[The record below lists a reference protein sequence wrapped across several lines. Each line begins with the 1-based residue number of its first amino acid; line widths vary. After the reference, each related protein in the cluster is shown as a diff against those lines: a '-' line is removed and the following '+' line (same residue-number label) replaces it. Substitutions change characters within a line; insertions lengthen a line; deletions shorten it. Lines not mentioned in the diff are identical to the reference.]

1 MTLLNQDKYEQIKS
15 CEYLGMCIY
24 TLQLFSY
31 LPTLIP
37 HLFSAMKPLT
47 RAQHNH
53 VLELLDQAFSSCK
66 IAQLT
71 GISLGSITKIHSLY
85 HPNLTKSSG
94 GRPRK
99 LSPSDVHYAVRLV
112 TSRKADNAA
121 QVTKS
126 LENVVSTS
134 ISSRTIHRELKRA
147 GLKPIVKKKR
157 PFLSSTHR
165 RKRLE
170 FAERHQHWTVD
181 DWKRV
186 VWSDETKINR
196 LGSDGRKYVWIR
208 PGEGLT
214 DRTVQGTVKFG
225 GGSLMF
231 WGCMLWDGVGYGT
244 KIDGKMDAQLYTN
257 ILEDELQE
265 SIKYYGYKDTD
276 IIFQQD
282 NDPKHTSKMAKT
294 WMEDHDLEVM
304 IWPPQSADL
313 NPIEHL

>member
-1 MTLLNQDKYEQIKS
+1 MHPLSTVTCEHIITLLLSGESGHSIHQITGVSVGTISKLHS
-15 CEYLGMCIY
+15 EYC
-24 TLQLFSY
+24 SDA
-31 LPTLIP
+31 
-37 HLFSAMKPLT
+37 S
-47 RAQHNH
+47 
-53 VLELLDQAFSSCK
+53 
-66 IAQLT
+66 
-71 GISLGSITKIHSLY
+71 
-85 HPNLTKSSG
+85 KSSG

-99 LSPSDVHYAVRLV
+99 LLPSDVHYTVRLV
-112 TSRKADNAA
+112 ISRKADNAA

-134 ISSRTIHRELKRA
+134 ISSRTIRRELKRA

-225 GGSLMF
+225 GGSLMM
-231 WGCMLWDGVGYGT
+231 WG
-244 KIDGKMDAQLYTN
+244 
-257 ILEDELQE
+257 
-265 SIKYYGYKDTD
+265 
-276 IIFQQD
+276 
-282 NDPKHTSKMAKT
+282 
-294 WMEDHDLEVM
+294 
-304 IWPPQSADL
+304 
-313 NPIEHL
+313 